1 VGDPVELSIVMPCL
15 NEART
20 LPVCIEKARGFLRA
34 HGIVGE
40 VVVADN
46 GSTDGSPEIAK
57 RLGARVVHVTK
68 RGYGSALDGGI
79 RAARGRFVVMG
90 DADDSYD
97 FSALEPF
104 VRELRAG
111 GDVVMGNRFRG
122 GVLPGAMP
130 PLHRWLG
137 NPVLSGI
144 GRLFFRTG
152 VGDFHCG
159 LRGFTRAAY
168 DKLDLHTE
176 GMEFATEM
184 VVKAKLK
191 GFRLVEVPIVL
202 HPDGRDR
209 PPHLRSW
216 RDGWR
221 HLRFMLLFSP
231 RWLFMIP
238 GAILLTLG
246 LLTSLLLLLAPL
258 WTPDGFLHVGQ
269 ARLDIHTL
277 LVAGL
282 ACLVGYQLI
291 VFALFTKVF
300 AITEGLHPPDPT
312 YERLFRYLRLET
324 GIVIGLLMAAVG
336 AAGLVWAFTS
346 WGEAGF
352 GGVDP
357 RIGMRRV
364 IPAAVLV
371 TLGVQTIFSSFFLSI
386 LGLERR

>member
-1 VGDPVELSIVMPCL
+1 MPCL

-46 GSTDGSPEIAK
+46 GSTDGSPEIAE
-57 RLGARVVHVTK
+57 RLGARVVHVPK
-68 RGYGSALDGGI
+68 RGYGSALDAGI

-111 GDVVMGNRFRG
+111 GDVVMGNRFQG

-191 GFRLVEVPIVL
+191 GFRLVEVPIIL

-238 GAILLTLG
+238 GALLLILG
-246 LLTSLLLLLAPL
+246 LLTSMLLLLAPL
-258 WTPDGFLHVGQ
+258 WTPDGFLHVGS

-312 YERLFRYLRLET
+312 YERLFRYIRLET
-324 GIVIGLLMAAVG
+324 GIVIGLLMAVVG
-336 AAGLVWAFTS
+336 AAGLVWAFAS

-357 RIGMRRV
+357 RVGMRRV
-364 IPAAVLV
+364 IPAAVLL